1 MTALEQI
8 LHELEPY
15 DAKLIAVSKTKPIE
29 AIQQIYDQGQRSF
42 GENRAQELAAKYKG
56 LPKDIEW
63 HMIGHLQ
70 SNKVKYIASFVAMVH
85 AIDSIALLQ
94 EVNKRAG
101 MHDRCISV
109 LLQVKIA
116 HEESKYGFDPV
127 ELEEVVGLIDS
138 LDLPHVQIAGL
149 MGMASFVD
157 NVDQVASEFKLLGD
171 TFDRLKSHQFKDDTG
186 FKELSMGMSG
196 DYLLALAA
204 GSTMVRIGSLI
215 FGVRH

>member
-1 MTALEQI
+1 MTALQQI

-42 GENRAQELAAKYKG
+42 GENRAQELAAKYKL

-85 AIDSIALLQ
+85 AIDSIALLE

-109 LLQVKIA
+109 LLQVKVA
-116 HEESKYGFDPV
+116 QEESKYGFDPV

-138 LDLPHVQIAGL
+138 LNLPNVQIAGL

-157 NVDQVASEFKLLGD
+157 DADQVASEFKLLKD
-171 TFDRLKSHQFKDDTG
+171 TFDRLKSQQFRDDAS

-215 FGVRH
+215 FGVRQ